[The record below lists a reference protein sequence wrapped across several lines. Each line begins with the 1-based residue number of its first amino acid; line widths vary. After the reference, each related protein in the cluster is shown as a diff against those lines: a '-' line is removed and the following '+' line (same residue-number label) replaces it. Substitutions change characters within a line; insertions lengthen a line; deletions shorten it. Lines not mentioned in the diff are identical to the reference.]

1 MRLPDVKIKFI
12 PFILILLAISCNI
25 DHGLTP
31 IHSKM
36 GGKIFFQGTA
46 PGRTDEIRVAVV
58 KEFPPRAIN
67 ELLFSDQI
75 PFQEDTVEWE
85 IYLPPDE
92 YAAVIVVWKEKYH
105 SWNLSDVIGLYG
117 GQFVGDLLI
126 PTFETVTIP
135 DENAVVDTIH
145 IVANLNRVNRDA
157 GIEGSI
163 SFLGDW
169 PSNTGTVAIG
179 AFIDIPEKG
188 NIIDYY
194 FKNVA
199 LDFNLPVFVSRYDY
213 RLRVQSAVD
222 TLKYVAVLWIDD
234 QFDLGT
240 IEEIGFYRDPQN
252 PDNPGSVP
260 VARDSTSG
268 GIDITVDFSR

>member
-1 MRLPDVKIKFI
+1 
-12 PFILILLAISCNI
+12 
-25 DHGLTP
+25 
-31 IHSKM
+31 M

-46 PGRTDEIRVAVV
+46 PSRTDEIRVAVV
-58 KEFPPRAIN
+58 KDFPPRAIN

-92 YAAVIVVWKEKYH
+92 YTAVIVVWKEKYH

-117 GQFVGDLLI
+117 GQFIGDLLI
-126 PTFETVTIP
+126 PNFETVTIP
-135 DENAVVDTIH
+135 DENAVVDTID
-145 IVANLNRVNRDA
+145 IVADLNRVNRDA

-163 SFLGDW
+163 RFLGEW

-179 AFIDIPEKG
+179 AFVDIPEKG

-252 PDNPGSVP
+252 PDNPGTVP
-260 VARDSTSG
+260 VAPDSTSG
-268 GIDITVDFSR
+268 GIDITIDFSR